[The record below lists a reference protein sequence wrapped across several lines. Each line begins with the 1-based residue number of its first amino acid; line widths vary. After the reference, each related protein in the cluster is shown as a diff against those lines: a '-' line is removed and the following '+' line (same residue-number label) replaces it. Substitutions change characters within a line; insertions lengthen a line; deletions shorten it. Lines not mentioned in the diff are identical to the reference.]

1 MRRLVTSSAVV
12 ALAVLGYAAADV
24 VDLAPGILTR
34 ERPTPLPAP
43 TAAGPAPIPVPLPS
57 TGPPAPVLLAL
68 PGDAPTPAAD
78 RLAEVLDQ
86 ALADPALGPS
96 VGVSVR
102 DARTGEEL
110 YGRGTG
116 EHRIVASAQKILAAA
131 AITSVLDPQARM
143 TTAVRSPAPGEL
155 VLVAGG
161 DTLLASGRSD
171 PTVVAGRAG
180 LADLAADVVAN
191 LPAGSPGALTLRL
204 DMTYA
209 AGPGYPDTPAYPVG
223 WSAADLAAGYTQT
236 ISMIGLAQDRPTPG
250 KPSPNDPG
258 AAVLAAFA
266 RALASALPPD
276 GPAITVQDSPALR
289 ATPAPAGAALLGA
302 VESAAY
308 GDVLALALDESDN
321 ALTENLARQA
331 SVRGGRDGA
340 FADNADFV
348 ADTLG
353 ALGFDLSGT
362 TLLDTS
368 GLTRGQGSTARLL
381 AQVTVAALDGTL
393 PGLAD
398 VVAQLPVAGLDG
410 TLIDRFRTGPA
421 SAAAGVARAKTG
433 TLTGISSL
441 VGTTVDADDR
451 PLVFAII
458 ADQVPP
464 ATGTLGARAALD
476 RAVATLTA
484 CGCR

>member
-1 MRRLVTSSAVV
+1 MV

-236 ISMIGLAQDRPTPG
+236 ISMIGL
-250 KPSPNDPG
+250 
-258 AAVLAAFA
+258 
-266 RALASALPPD
+266 
-276 GPAITVQDSPALR
+276 
-289 ATPAPAGAALLGA
+289 GA